1 MGGNYLSIKS
11 KKGNNDVAYIPLLR
25 KSELYYIKGEYLA
38 SVGQVDAAVEL
49 LRDIRSAR
57 GDISF
62 DDLNT
67 IYDETGYVQAM
78 LTDARKE
85 YIGEGQSFYL
95 FKRLNL
101 PVFDGVQNID
111 FRNQYVLPVP
121 KSEQVI
127 F

>member
-1 MGGNYLSIKS
+1 M
-11 KKGNNDVAYIPLLR
+11 R

-85 YIGEGQSFYL
+85 YIGEGQFFYL

>member
-1 MGGNYLSIKS
+1 MRPWICYE
-11 KKGNNDVAYIPLLR
+11 
-25 KSELYYIKGEYLA
+25 KSEVPG
-38 SVGQVDAAVEL
+38 
-49 LRDIRSAR
+49 
-57 GDISF
+57 GDISV

-67 IYDETGYVQAM
+67 VTTEMGYIEAM

-85 YIGEGQSFYL
+85 FIGEGQSFYL

-111 FRNQYVLPVP
+111 FRNLYTLPVP
-121 KSEQVI
+121 KSEEVV